1 MEDTILFELRNF
13 KIFDSFVVKENF
25 CENYLLFFF
34 GVFFC
39 TTNFDVFCDMGL
51 KMKRFLRTF
60 WTSNLGTSTHI
71 FSKKLQVVTKYKTRY
86 EKTLMERILQDFM

>member
-13 KIFDSFVVKENF
+13 KIFDSFAVKENSARIIYYF
-25 CENYLLFFF
+25 WC
-34 GVFFC
+34 FFC

-71 FSKKLQVVTKYKTRY
+71 FSKKLQVVTKYKTRH